1 MAISKS
7 RELKEQVV
15 NELGEV
21 FQNNGVY
28 VFDYRGL
35 TVPEME
41 DLRNKIKSIQGQIK
55 VFKNRLVIKYFE
67 KEKKNFGRDIFKGPL
82 AVAYSDENFI
92 NVAKTIVE
100 FEKDSKKIEIKYGF
114 IEQNFADS
122 EKIKSVAKLPSKEHL
137 MTQLVFSISSPIR
150 KFGTALTAPMRNM
163 LILMNNLKEKK
174 DKEENNN
181 G

>member
-1 MAISKS
+1 MALSKS
-7 RELKEQVV
+7 RELKEQKV
-15 NELGEV
+15 NDLGEI
-21 FQNNGVY
+21 FQCNGVY

-41 DLRNKIKSIQGQIK
+41 DLRNKIKENQGQVK
-55 VFKNRLVIKYFE
+55 VFKNRLAIKYFE
-67 KEKKNFGRDIFKGPL
+67 KEKKDFGREIFNGPL

-92 NVAKTIVE
+92 NVAKAIVE

-114 IEQNFADS
+114 IEQSFADS
-122 EKIKSVAKLPSKEHL
+122 EKIKSVAKLPSKEQL
-137 MTQLVFSISSPIR
+137 LTQLAFSISSPLR

-174 DKEENNN
+174 EKEDNNN